1 MHRPL
6 VILLLLSAPL
16 DRAQADAPSST
27 CTSPTV
33 EQAKKIYRWHRRHS
47 GYESLAC
54 RIPAPKGFARD
65 KAPARSYAHWL
76 RHLPL
81 LPKGRPVRSYKG
93 GMILEANS
101 PYLSAVVDLDLSKR
115 DRQQCADTI
124 MRLRGE
130 YHYFRGKPERTRFK
144 WAGGKR
150 FGYGQWARGIRPVK
164 GSSSGRR
171 WTFEAKARPGRGY
184 RNFRRYLEF
193 MFSWT
198 GTLHMVG
205 EKRVKPD
212 ALRAG
217 DFFIQGGSPG
227 HAVVILDL
235 ARGADGK
242 KVKALLG
249 QGFIP
254 AQDLHVLRAPDG
266 SPWFTLD
273 PSSTQVKTPLWRPF
287 SWSDLRRFRY

>member
-1 MHRPL
+1 
-6 VILLLLSAPL
+6 V
-16 DRAQADAPSST
+16 D
-27 CTSPTV
+27 
-33 EQAKKIYRWHRRHS
+33 QAKKRYRWHRRRS

-54 RIPAPKGFARD
+54 RIPAPRGFVRD
-65 KAPARSYAHWL
+65 KLPASSYAHWL

-81 LPKGRPVRSYKG
+81 LSKERPVRSYKG
-93 GMILEANS
+93 GLILEASS

-130 YHYFRGKPERTRFK
+130 YHFYRGRPERTRFR
-144 WAGGKR
+144 WAGGRR
-150 FGYGQWARGIRPVK
+150 FGYDQWARGIRPVK
-164 GSSSGRR
+164 ASGSGRR
-171 WTFEAKARPGRGY
+171 WTFEIKARPGRGY
-184 RNFRRYLEF
+184 RSFRRYLEF

-235 ARGADGK
+235 ARSADGK
-242 KVKALLG
+242 KVKALMG

-266 SPWFTLD
+266 SSWFTLD
-273 PSSTQVKTPLWRPF
+273 PNSTQVKTPLWRPF